1 MVYSDDMKFVD
12 SHEWVKLDT
21 NSDVVVGITEYAQGL
36 LGDLVYVELPQL
48 GQKVTSRGAMGV
60 LESVKAASDLY
71 APVTGEVVAVNQAVI
86 DDPTLINSSPH
97 VDGWLVK
104 IKLDNSS
111 QLDSLMDAAT
121 YTKSIGI
128 DK

>member
-12 SHEWVKLDT
+12 SHEWVKVDT
-21 NSDVVVGITEYAQGL
+21 NTDVVVGITEYAQGL
-36 LGDLVYVELPQL
+36 LGDLVYVELPQV
-48 GQKVTSRGAMGV
+48 GQKVTSHGAIGV

-71 APVTGEVVAVNQAVI
+71 SPVTGDVIAVNQAVI

-104 IKLDNSS
+104 IRLANGS

-121 YTKSIGI
+121 YTKSIGVAN
-128 DK
+128 